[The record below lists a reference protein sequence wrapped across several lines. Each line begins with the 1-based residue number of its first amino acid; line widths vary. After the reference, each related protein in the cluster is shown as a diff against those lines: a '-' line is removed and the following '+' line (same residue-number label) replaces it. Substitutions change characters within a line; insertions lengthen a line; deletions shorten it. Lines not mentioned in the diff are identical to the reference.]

1 MSKFYRTAIFSK
13 ALPHWTVAE
22 FFERLELLLE
32 GEFDIDHRARSV
44 TFRFSRDVL
53 ATIEDVCLE
62 DVVDQHTVA
71 VQVESPDC
79 DYLYARNLR
88 YADGGYKLWNY
99 YSCDW
104 LMERVAHVPSVNF
117 VWPAGKIAATA
128 YDTLQQLLDDNW
140 RLREWTGGA
149 DRQSNRQRLMYAADV
164 DMYFI
169 CRPVSKELVDDKGRY
184 YNRYACVLQPVN
196 IFGARIMDES
206 DDAEAEEIDF
216 IPARVD
222 FTEPKYGRCLFVDV
236 GDGSVDS
243 GADVELPPSTSS
255 DMKSYFENLFQLTQY
270 QYVLERGE
278 VAAAQY
284 FDRIHIAYW
293 DGALQM
299 DGLLPFPF
307 VENVVVASDWR
318 SYYLPRFS
326 LRLNDRN
333 AFSKEKVTRIDP
345 TQKFTFSFLAGS
357 AANASGP
364 VRGIPNPRAMFFI
377 RGKKYVCAQITAT
390 FTEDG
395 MSQLLKG
402 DFYRVAE

>member
-243 GADVELPPSTSS
+243 GADVELPPSSSS

-270 QYVLERGE
+270 QYVLERGGGGGGP
-278 VAAAQY
+278 VFRPDPHRLLGRGTPDGRPAA
-284 FDRIHIAYW
+284 
-293 DGALQM
+293 
-299 DGLLPFPF
+299 
-307 VENVVVASDWR
+307 V
-318 SYYLPRFS
+318 
-326 LRLNDRN
+326 
-333 AFSKEKVTRIDP
+333 
-345 TQKFTFSFLAGS
+345 
-357 AANASGP
+357 P
-364 VRGIPNPRAMFFI
+364 VRGECGGRLRLAILLPAP
-377 RGKKYVCAQITAT
+377 VLPPAQ
-390 FTEDG
+390 
-395 MSQLLKG
+395 
-402 DFYRVAE
+402 RP